1 MAEAEF
7 EQQIKEYEDIMFG
20 LMLYQETSPELVKRA
35 QEGHYENMKQR
46 GEIALKEARGMLSD
60 IKAGKALQDKVKF
73 FEWPVITDD
82 MQFRIDVMLKSYKS
96 LFPDRPREESLSE
109 EEINAL
115 QNDAMKRINL
125 DDVWPVRD

>member
-1 MAEAEF
+1 MAEVEF

-20 LMLYQETSPELVKRA
+20 LLLYQETSPELVRKA

-46 GEIALKEARGMLSD
+46 GGKALKEARGILSD
-60 IKAGKALQDKVKF
+60 IRAGKALQDKVKF

-96 LFPDRPREESLSE
+96 LFPDKPREEKLSR
-109 EEINAL
+109 EEIIAL
-115 QNDAMKRINL
+115 QNDAMKRITL
-125 DDVWPVRD
+125 GDVF